1 MAPSAG
7 ALISKCRRATSRWPG
22 LTLPSQYPGPAGC
35 CEHPPGRLPPAYLLT
50 HRVSGGTCQLI
61 LRRTCLSFQP
71 RGCACTSRRPS
82 SWPLCSSRWRC
93 PGVGDAAECEDYLRV
108 NMRIICRREALERV
122 SDIERRRRRPG
133 LRLLRVSGP
142 WPNRAWTS
150 CDNPTLC
157 APLSASQNKVLS
169 CWEIA
174 VEGCGRSRIVK

>member
-1 MAPSAG
+1 LAWLNPSIP
-7 ALISKCRRATSRWPG
+7 ISWPG
-22 LTLPSQYPGPAGC
+22 RVLRTPAG
-35 CEHPPGRLPPAYLLT
+35 PLTSRLPPDTSGVRRHLSVDLEAHLLVVPASRLCL
-50 HRVSGGTCQLI
+50 HLPAPIVLAALLVAVAVSRSGRCCRVRGLPACQHADHL
-61 LRRTCLSFQP
+61 P
-71 RGCACTSRRPS
+71 P
-82 SWPLCSSRWRC
+82 
-93 PGVGDAAECEDYLRV
+93 
-108 NMRIICRREALERV
+108 EALERV

-133 LRLLRVSGP
+133 LRLLCVSGP

>member
-1 MAPSAG
+1 MLPSAR
-7 ALISKCRRATSRWPG
+7 ITC
-22 LTLPSQYPGPAGC
+22 
-35 CEHPPGRLPPAYLLT
+35 
-50 HRVSGGTCQLI
+50 VSTC
-61 LRRTCLSFQP
+61 
-71 RGCACTSRRPS
+71 GS
-82 SWPLCSSRWRC
+82 S
-93 PGVGDAAECEDYLRV
+93 AAAR
-108 NMRIICRREALERV
+108 ALERV

-133 LRLLRVSGP
+133 LRLLCVSGP